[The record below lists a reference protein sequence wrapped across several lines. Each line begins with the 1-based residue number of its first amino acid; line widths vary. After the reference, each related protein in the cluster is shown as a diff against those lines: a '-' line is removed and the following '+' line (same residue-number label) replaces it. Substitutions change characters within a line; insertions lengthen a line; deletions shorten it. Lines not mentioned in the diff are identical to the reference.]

1 MKGTTNFW
9 NQCTVIFT
17 AVFLLLG
24 AVACDRQ
31 EAEKEENTIKLA
43 YANWSEGVA
52 MTHLV
57 SVVLEEELGYE
68 VITKMA
74 DIESV
79 FELLDS
85 EEYDVFVDAWLPGT
99 HGNYMD
105 EYGESLEDLGVNV
118 EQVKTGLVVPNYVEA
133 QSIADLEGS
142 MEQIVGIA
150 AGAGVMQATNN
161 ALDTYNLSLTLK
173 EGSEQSMADELMEA
187 IKRREPV
194 VVTGWTPH
202 WLYNRYDL
210 KFLEDPKNVYGDS
223 EKIHTIARQNF
234 TDDHPRLALFFE
246 RFKLTEQQ
254 LGSLM
259 DEVVTLPDN
268 PERAVNNW
276 IEDHQLIVNK
286 WVRGLQPEREKV
298 M

>member
-1 MKGTTNFW
+1 MKGTNNLW
-9 NQCTVIFT
+9 NQFTVIFT

-24 AVACDRQ
+24 TVACDKQ
-31 EAEKEENTIKLA
+31 KEEKEENTIKLA

-57 SVVLEEELGYE
+57 SVILEEELGYD
-68 VITKMA
+68 VVTKMT

-79 FELLDS
+79 FELLNS

-105 EYGESLEDLGVNV
+105 EYGASLEDLGVNV
-118 EQVKTGLVVPNYVEA
+118 EQVRTGLVVPNYVEI
-133 QSIADLEGS
+133 QSIADLEGN
-142 MEQIVGIA
+142 MTEIVGIG
-150 AGAGVMQATNN
+150 AGAGVMQATNK
-161 ALDTYNLSLTLK
+161 ALETYNLSLTLK
-173 EGSEQSMADELMEA
+173 EGSEQNMADELTEA

-202 WLYNRYDL
+202 WLDSRYDL
-210 KFLEDPKNVYGDS
+210 RFLEDPQNVYGDS
-223 EKIHTIARQNF
+223 ERIHTIARENF
-234 TDDHPRLALFFE
+234 TSEHSRLSLFFE
-246 RFKLTEQQ
+246 RFKLTEEQ
-254 LGSLM
+254 LGALM

-268 PERAVNNW
+268 EERAVKNW
-276 IEDHQLIVNK
+276 IEDHQLLVNR
-286 WVRGLQPEREKV
+286 WVRGLQPERDKV